1 MKDRHPAIAGCFF
14 FLCSITSSKIVSYP
28 IFLEHIWI
36 HITQVMAMAQKNKTS
51 QDVKN
56 CSENKIQKGEIYAI
70 GKRNNQRK
78 TEEDDI

>member
-1 MKDRHPAIAGCFF
+1 MKDRHPAIAGCF

-56 CSENKIQKGEIYAI
+56 CAENKIQKGEIYVI